1 MDIDPE
7 DVRHLVLVTDEGNT
21 ILKKKSSIVSFCQN
35 YLEAFGPKK
44 VVKKAPKAT
53 KKKAPPKPILKKP
66 AKKKKTRKASTSEDS
81 SEEDSSEAAEVEAES
96 SEESDKT
103 SGSSEE
109 EKSDHQAPAGYAN
122 VGIKYKKTKEGEDIM
137 EKAKEMARG
146 AKKTYRATEKKFKK
160 ERGDL
165 EED

>member
-21 ILKKKSSIVSFCQN
+21 ILKKKSSILSFCQN

-66 AKKKKTRKASTSEDS
+66 AKKKKARKTTSTEDS
-81 SEEDSSEAAEVEAES
+81 EESSSEAEEVES

-103 SGSSEE
+103 SNSSEDE